1 MNDIID
7 RVEAEYIASAKELAV
22 HAATFIRTQIPRY
35 SRPDLHTVVDRY
47 TMAQDAYLELLRT
60 AVAEVES
67 ETDYNDDRPSDT

>member
-7 RVEAEYIASAKELAV
+7 RVEAEYIAASKELAT
-22 HAATFIRTQIPRY
+22 HAAAFIRTQIPRY
-35 SRPDLHTVVDRY
+35 SRPDLHAVVDRY
-47 TMAQDAYLELLRT
+47 MMAQDAYLELLRT